1 MKLSEILLHPSFCF
15 QFIRGYFHF
24 FFPKENI
31 KVAQNLINNYQ
42 TCYNIT
48 FSVFHWMTSNL
59 QQVVLPMYTLT
70 WSITLQLI
78 TCATFN
84 TDLLE
89 KLVIFFQ
96 KKKKLHNDIVEIT
109 FLEELNTQTIF
120 IAFCSRPYSIFPY
133 IYIYIY
139 IYIYTHIYTYM
150 YIYIIS
156 VACLLF
162 LYIKI
167 SSM

>member
-1 MKLSEILLHPSFCF
+1 MPLPPSFCF
-15 QFIRGYFHF
+15 QLIRGYF

-42 TCYNIT
+42 TCYNII

-96 KKKKLHNDIVEIT
+96 KKKKKLHNDIVEIT
-109 FLEELNTQTIF
+109 TFLEELNKQTIF
-120 IAFCSRPYSIFPY
+120 IAFCSRSYFH

-139 IYIYTHIYTYM
+139 IYAHIYVYIHMCIYIYTYL
-150 YIYIIS
+150 YIYIF
-156 VACLLF
+156 LL
-162 LYIKI
+162 LV
-167 SSM
+167 